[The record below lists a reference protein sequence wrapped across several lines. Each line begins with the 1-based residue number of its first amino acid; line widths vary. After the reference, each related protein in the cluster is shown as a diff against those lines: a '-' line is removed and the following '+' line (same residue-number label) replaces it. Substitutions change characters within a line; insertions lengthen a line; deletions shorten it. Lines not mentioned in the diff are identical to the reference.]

1 MEKFRFVFWEVMK
14 ALSLAFLGLLAAK
27 AVNSL
32 RVGRTEEPAK
42 QLGLVRSAL
51 YAAIL
56 ALVILGA
63 RSVGYDTAAELYFWA
78 SDDNLSQSQ
87 VPKAYANARKAVQLR
102 PGVLRYWQVL
112 ARTKFVQQQ
121 FASLLEDE
129 PAFRSVSR
137 GVLEEE
143 DLVRFALCYFFLQE
157 YDKVIP
163 LTQRL
168 IQENRLYPV
177 PYVLQGTTYIALKK
191 YPEAERSFLD
201 VLQIFPSQPE
211 AVEGLAHVYFLKGDR
226 ARSVAV
232 LDETAKYPFPPE
244 ARKRFQALKA
254 LYAE

>member
-1 MEKFRFVFWEVMK
+1 MEKFRFIFWEVMK

-27 AVNSL
+27 AVSGL
-32 RVGRTEEPAK
+32 RAGGMEEK
-42 QLGLVRSAL
+42 RLGLVRSAL

-78 SDDNLSQSQ
+78 SNSNLSQSQ
-87 VPKAYANARKAVQLR
+87 VPKAYTNALKAVQLR

-112 ARTKFVQQQ
+112 ARTKFVQKQ

-129 PAFRSVSR
+129 PAFRSLGR
-137 GVLEEE
+137 GDLEEE
-143 DLVRFALCYFFLQE
+143 DLVHFTFCHFFLQQ

-163 LTQRL
+163 TTQQL
-168 IQENRLYPV
+168 IRGNRFFPV
-177 PYVLQGTTYIALKK
+177 PYILQGMTYTALKE

-201 VLQIFPSQPE
+201 VLQIFPNQPE
-211 AVEGLAHVYFLKGDR
+211 AVEGLAHVYFLNGDPAR
-226 ARSVAV
+226 AVAV
-232 LDETAKYPFPPE
+232 LNETTKYPFPAE

-254 LYAE
+254 LYAQ